1 MQQHPC
7 EGSHNPCEA
16 RPAVSDVLA
25 DMRATV
31 REAAWPA
38 EPGEPVK
45 AAIRRAARKLGLSF
59 ARAHGYWYG
68 RARSVPADEWVAA
81 QHARLRLRRE
91 RAERLRA
98 ELAALETEHGS
109 STSGRIGG
117 VSLDRGPLA

>member
-1 MQQHPC
+1 M
-7 EGSHNPCEA
+7 
-16 RPAVSDVLA
+16 SDVMA

-45 AAIRRAARKLGLSF
+45 AAIRRAARRLGLSF

-81 QHARLRLRRE
+81 QDARLRLRRE
-91 RAERLRA
+91 RADRLRA
-98 ELAALETEHGS
+98 ELAALEGDDGS
-109 STSGRIGG
+109 AATRLRGG
-117 VSLDRGPLA
+117 LPVARGPLA